1 MLSNTITIA
10 VYALGVALLIVVAKL
25 LPKDENSNDD

>member
-1 MLSNTITIA
+1 MLSNMITIA

-25 LPKDENSNDD
+25 PPKDENSNDD